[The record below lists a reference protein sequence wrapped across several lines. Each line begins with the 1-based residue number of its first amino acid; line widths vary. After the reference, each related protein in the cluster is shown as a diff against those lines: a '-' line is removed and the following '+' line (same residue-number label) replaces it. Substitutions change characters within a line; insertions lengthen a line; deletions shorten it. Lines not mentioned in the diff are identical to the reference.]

1 MGRAL
6 KLHSNPRRPA
16 ENRIQAWA
24 PSFNRAVLFETN
36 EHSWHG
42 FPTRD
47 RPAGELAPVHGTFY
61 VHRPLPARFREG
73 YTLTEADEEELLF
86 QMDRRD
92 RWIQK
97 CQRTEL
103 DKAGELARQ
112 GAYIQELL
120 ARVRAPL
127 AGYVLQDGGSQGLY
141 ADGWVAPQVEIRVRP
156 LQPVRGFGT
165 FAAGVPNPRPLKSRP
180 PGRPRRRPQPGLR
193 AHRSPSRA
201 LISNAQ

>member
-92 RWIQK
+92 IGSALLFHDRRVCNGRLKVRRKTDQA
-97 CQRTEL
+97 
-103 DKAGELARQ
+103 DD
-112 GAYIQELL
+112 YHVHQE
-120 ARVRAPL
+120 
-127 AGYVLQDGGSQGLY
+127 Q
-141 ADGWVAPQVEIRVRP
+141 
-156 LQPVRGFGT
+156 
-165 FAAGVPNPRPLKSRP
+165 
-180 PGRPRRRPQPGLR
+180 
-193 AHRSPSRA
+193 
-201 LISNAQ
+201 